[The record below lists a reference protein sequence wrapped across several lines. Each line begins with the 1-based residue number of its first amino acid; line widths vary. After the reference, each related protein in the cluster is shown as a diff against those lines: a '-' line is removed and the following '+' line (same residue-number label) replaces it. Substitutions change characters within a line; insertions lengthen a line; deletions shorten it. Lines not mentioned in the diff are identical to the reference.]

1 MMITFLFIW
10 LLLGLISLLLMAL
23 TDNCVLYFIDLK
35 KFLVF
40 KNLMSFILSLGVLFV
55 YLPLTILHL
64 ISEVFKNKK

>member
-1 MMITFLFIW
+1 MITFLFIW

>member
-1 MMITFLFIW
+1 MLTFLIMWFA
-10 LLLGLISLLLMAL
+10 LCLFALLLMAL